1 MWVDGPKETWQVHEC
16 NTAIVVWEQ
25 PLDCSCRV
33 ALRHVHD
40 TLAAAVEHNVCIA
53 SYLFMQ
59 HTSILF
65 SETIWNSNVWYSMVF
80 ELSCSPTGSNEH
92 QKLNLIMEHRYDP
105 SGSYWMIMLSCFAS
119 ILIAFHCG
127 IFWADW
133 SDFFSRLYSIV
144 WVEFGYK
151 PLVSYTGSR
160 AGQWVHDR

>member
-1 MWVDGPKETWQVHEC
+1 MTSARMQHCYSSLRTTPWLQL
-16 NTAIVVWEQ
+16 Q
-25 PLDCSCRV
+25 SCFTSC
-33 ALRHVHD
+33 LRHFCSSSLSRMWNVH
-40 TLAAAVEHNVCIA
+40 A